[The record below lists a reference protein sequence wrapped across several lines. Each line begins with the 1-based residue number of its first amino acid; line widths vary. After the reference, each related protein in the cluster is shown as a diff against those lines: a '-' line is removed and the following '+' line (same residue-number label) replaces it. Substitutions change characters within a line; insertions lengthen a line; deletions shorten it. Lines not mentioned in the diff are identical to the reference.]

1 MVCLFHDDFVSRIFD
16 QSNFLLSW
24 SEETLV
30 MNDSDVVCA
39 VVAAVWCQSV
49 SRSVLDIC
57 HK

>member
-1 MVCLFHDDFVSRIFD
+1 MMILFLTYLMV

-30 MNDSDVVCA
+30 MNDADVVCA

-49 SRSVLDIC
+49 LRSVLDIC